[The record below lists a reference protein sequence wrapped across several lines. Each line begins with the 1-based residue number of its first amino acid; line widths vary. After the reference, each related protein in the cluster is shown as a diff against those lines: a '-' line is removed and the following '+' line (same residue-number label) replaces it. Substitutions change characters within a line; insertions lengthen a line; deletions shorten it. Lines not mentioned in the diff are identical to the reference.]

1 MTEVGDEDEP
11 EAIAPHDE
19 SSLGAAV
26 ICLATAV

>member
-26 ICLATAV
+26 CLATAV